1 MIATWPRKGLC
12 AFLGSELHPST
23 TLIAWLAAVLSV
35 QFLGYAGLGV
45 LGLAILLSTPAAVRS
60 WLDYVR
66 RGRWLLLML
75 WVILAYNTP
84 GEAFHDF
91 PWAPTYEGV
100 AEANL
105 HAVRLVLILACLA
118 WLFNRLGRDGLL
130 SALWGLLLPLCSLGL
145 DIERL
150 LVRLSLVLEN
160 LQTPPEKGAWKRML
174 DSQPCFA
181 QGPSQLQLRQPAWHV
196 LDALIIV
203 LVGALLAGV
212 LVV

>member
-12 AFLGSELHPST
+12 AFLGYELHPST
-23 TLIAWLAAVLSV
+23 TFIIWLAAVLSV
-35 QFLGYAGLGV
+35 QFLGYVGLGV
-45 LGLAILLSTPAAVRS
+45 LGLAVLLSATAAVRP

-75 WVILAYNTP
+75 WIILAYSTP

-91 PWAPTYEGV
+91 PWTPTYEGL

-105 HAVRLVLILACLA
+105 HAVRLLLILACLA

-130 SALWGLLLPLCSLGL
+130 CALWGLLLPLRRLGF

-150 LVRLSLVLEN
+150 LVRLSLVLDN

-174 DSQPCFA
+174 VSPPSFS
-181 QGPSQLQLRQPAWHV
+181 QGPSLLRLHQPTWHV
-196 LDALIIV
+196 VDAFTII
-203 LVGALLAGV
+203 LVSALFTGALV
-212 LVV
+212 L